1 MSDSEKDKLIRVLF
15 AAWETSLHNID
26 TLRVI
31 VQDVPDWE
39 QKFALHRHDFER
51 TLYTSRRLAP
61 IRNAIRDVLGSDDS
75 HALLCEAQR
84 LLNRKLN

>member
-1 MSDSEKDKLIRVLF
+1 MSDSEKDKLIRVLY

-26 TLRVI
+26 ALRLI

-39 QKFALHRHDFER
+39 RKFALHRHDFER
-51 TLYTSRRLAP
+51 TLYTTRRLAP
-61 IRNAIRDVLGSDDS
+61 IRNAIRDILGSDDS
-75 HALLCEAQR
+75 HTLLHEAQK